1 MTNSGGHFQLAAE
14 AIKVDIG
21 RGSRKVATIWVPVF
35 VVLSA
40 ASVKAALDGK
50 DEATTAIG
58 YAFAAFFA
66 MPALLTLLN
75 LKKLLRSRGLAF
87 DARGVHY
94 WEGGAWAHFEWQEVA
109 GVGIGFEEPP
119 KVPTIRLGKRLADDL
134 LDAAKVE
141 RRRYISVEVFP
152 NDPKLIER
160 QAILSRYRRTLDP
173 PAAGLPSV
181 RCHFPLPGASQLAP
195 LVNQGV
201 ERFQRELWLG
211 WFAQTRA
218 R

>member
-1 MTNSGGHFQLAAE
+1 M
-14 AIKVDIG
+14 
-21 RGSRKVATIWVPVF
+21 IWVPVF
-35 VVLSA
+35 SLLSA
-40 ASVKAALDGK
+40 ASVKAAIDGK
-50 DEATTAIG
+50 DEATTTIG

-66 MPALLTLLN
+66 LPALLTLLN

-94 WEGGAWAHFEWQEVA
+94 WEGDSWAHFDWKEVA

-119 KVPTIRLGKRLADDL
+119 KVPTIRPGQILANKL

-141 RRRYISVEVFP
+141 RRRHISVEIFP
-152 NDPKLIER
+152 KDPKIIER
-160 QAILSRYRRTLDP
+160 QVILSRYRRALDA
-173 PAAGLPSV
+173 PAAQLPSV
-181 RCHFPLPGASQLAP
+181 RCRFPLPGATQLAP

-211 WFAQTRA
+211 WFARPFGSWQRKD